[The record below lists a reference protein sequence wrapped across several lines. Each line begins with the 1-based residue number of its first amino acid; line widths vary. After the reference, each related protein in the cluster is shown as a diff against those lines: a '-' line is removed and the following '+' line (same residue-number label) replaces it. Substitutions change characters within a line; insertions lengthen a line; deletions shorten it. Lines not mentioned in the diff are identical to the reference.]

1 MDTSPSGTSGQP
13 EQIGLLML
21 DRRVT
26 AMEAKFDMDRQSRTA
41 FEAGMSDRLAA
52 MDARL
57 ADIQEQKSLKNGTL
71 RGIVLTLSFFGSGA
85 GTGLLLIIKALIGG
99 AS

>member
-1 MDTSPSGTSGQP
+1 
-13 EQIGLLML
+13 
-21 DRRVT
+21 
-26 AMEAKFDMDRQSRTA
+26 
-41 FEAGMSDRLAA
+41 MSDRLAA

>member
-1 MDTSPSGTSGQP
+1 MTTPPLDGQ
-13 EQIGLLML
+13 QISLISL
-21 DRRVT
+21 DRRIT
-26 AMEAKFDMDRQSRTA
+26 AMEAIFDMDRQSRTV
-41 FEAGMSDRLAA
+41 FENNMDARLAA

-57 ADIQEQKSLKNGTL
+57 ADIQEQKSLRNGTL

>member
-1 MDTSPSGTSGQP
+1 MTTPPLDGQ
-13 EQIGLLML
+13 QISLISL
-21 DRRVT
+21 DRRIT
-26 AMEAKFDMDRQSRTA
+26 AMEAIFDMDRQSRTV
-41 FEAGMSDRLAA
+41 FENNMSDRLAA

-57 ADIQEQKSLKNGTL
+57 ADIQEQNSLRNGTL

>member
-1 MDTSPSGTSGQP
+1 MTTPPLDGQ
-13 EQIGLLML
+13 QISLISL
-21 DRRVT
+21 DRRIT
-26 AMEAKFDMDRQSRTA
+26 AMEAIFDMDRQSRTV
-41 FEAGMSDRLAA
+41 FENNMSDRLAA

-57 ADIQEQKSLKNGTL
+57 ADIQEQKSLRNGTL

>member
-1 MDTSPSGTSGQP
+1 MTTPPLDGQ
-13 EQIGLLML
+13 QISLISL
-21 DRRVT
+21 DRRIT
-26 AMEAKFDMDRQSRTA
+26 AMEAIFDMDRQSRTV
-41 FEAGMSDRLAA
+41 FENNMSERLAA

-57 ADIQEQKSLKNGTL
+57 ADIQEQKSLRNGTL